1 MHVDNYDNINDTNI
15 IINNKKSN
23 QIASIIFIQIV
34 INKRNY
40 INNYKYIWKK
50 KSR

>member
-1 MHVDNYDNINDTNI
+1 MYVDNYDNINDTSN

-40 INNYKYIWKK
+40 IYNYKYVYLEKK
-50 KSR
+50 E